1 MLATFVIGLREGLEA
16 ALIVGIVAAF
26 LGQKGDR
33 RSMRAMWAGVGLAVV
48 VCIGVAY
55 ALSVAGQRLPLQ
67 AKETME
73 GVLTLVAV
81 AGVTYMLVWMRRNSR
96 HLKADLEARASD
108 ALSQNSTKALIVL
121 AFVAVIREGLETAI
135 FLFAILEGSN
145 NVPVGLTGAT
155 IGILVASVMG
165 YGIFKG
171 GVRIDLGRFF
181 RVTGVV
187 LVIVAAGLVAA
198 ALHEFAEAG
207 WITVGQ
213 APAVDLSGLIQTG
226 SLWASLFTGFLGLQP
241 VPTYAEI
248 VGWLLYL
255 IPVGWYVVAPTR
267 PQVELPLPDREKA
280 ANEAS

>member
-33 RSMRAMWAGVGLAVV
+33 RSMRAMWAGVGLAVAF
-48 VCIGVAY
+48 CIGVAY
-55 ALSVAGQRLPLQ
+55 ALSLAGQRLPLQ

-73 GVLTLVAV
+73 GVLTLIAV

-96 HLKADLEARASD
+96 HLKSDLEARASD

-145 NVPVGLTGAT
+145 NVPVGLTGAS

-181 RVTGVV
+181 RVTGIV
-187 LVIVAAGLVAA
+187 LVVVAAGLVAA

-207 WITVGQ
+207 WITIGQ
-213 APAVDLSGLIQTG
+213 SPAVDLSGLIQTG

-248 VGWLLYL
+248 VGWGLYL
-255 IPVGWYVVAPTR
+255 IPVGWYVIRPTR
-267 PQVELPLPDREKA
+267 PQVVLPAPAKERA
-280 ANEAS
+280 RQ